1 MAARLHGC
9 WTESWCHE
17 PAVCEEEAQP
27 RGVSRRENMA
37 ATVPPASQ
45 VEAGDRVPR
54 AVSGA
59 EGRSESPSLP
69 ETNRQSLVHSKSK
82 GALVQVDS
90 GFTLTQA
97 HPMSADHALI
107 LSIF

>member
-45 VEAGDRVPR
+45 VEAVEKSAKEPFHRSLD
-54 AVSGA
+54 VS
-59 EGRSESPSLP
+59 LC
-69 ETNRQSLVHSKSK
+69 
-82 GALVQVDS
+82 S
-90 GFTLTQA
+90 GHRMVLNFE
-97 HPMSADHALI
+97 
-107 LSIF
+107 